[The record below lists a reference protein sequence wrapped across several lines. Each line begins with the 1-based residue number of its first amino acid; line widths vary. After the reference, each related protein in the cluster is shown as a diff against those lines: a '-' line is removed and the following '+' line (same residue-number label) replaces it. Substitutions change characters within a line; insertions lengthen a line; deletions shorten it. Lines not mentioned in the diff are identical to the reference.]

1 MSPAPGSGLE
11 DQLLGQVVAEERPDL
26 EEAKN
31 QLIVSNA
38 KMHQE
43 LKDIEDQILYRL
55 SSSEGNPVDDME
67 LIKVLEA
74 SKMKAAEIQVH
85 NCPRT
90 PARLSPPA
98 PGLPTSPPSSAY
110 LTSSLLLHPQAK
122 VRIAEQTEKDIDL
135 TRMEYVPVAVRTQI
149 LFFCVSDLANVDP
162 MYQYS
167 LEWFLNIFL
176 SGIANSERAGNPGTD
191 AHVDPNNQA
200 PPWHRGDTPGCI
212 STAGTHVDAH
222 PGSLVHTFIRLTLH
236 MNTYP
241 TRGLLGANAPRGCAP
256 DCSFGCWGDWLGWAV
271 PQGSFFS
278 ASHPVPTLPSPSALQ
293 TT

>member
-1 MSPAPGSGLE
+1 MVFHPGSGLE

-38 KMHQE
+38 KMRQE

-74 SKMKAAEIQVH
+74 SKMKAAEIQVG
-85 NCPRT
+85 NC
-90 PARLSPPA
+90 
-98 PGLPTSPPSSAY
+98 LPTHLTPPHTHLPPPSPASIY
-110 LTSSLLLHPQAK
+110 LHLLLTAAPLNLTPCLCPSLQAK

-135 TRMEYVPVAVRTQI
+135 TRMEYIPVAVRTQI

-176 SGIANSERAGNPGTD
+176 SGIANSERAGSSGTLAQQAHSEMDGTLMGTFLWWSTPRSPRLCPFLHHTLMIPKKTSPPIPTLLRAAFLETLAVQGD
-191 AHVDPNNQA
+191 AQTTLIA
-200 PPWHRGDTPGCI
+200 
-212 STAGTHVDAH
+212 A
-222 PGSLVHTFIRLTLH
+222 GSLS
-236 MNTYP
+236 
-241 TRGLLGANAPRGCAP
+241 GLG
-256 DCSFGCWGDWLGWAV
+256 
-271 PQGSFFS
+271 
-278 ASHPVPTLPSPSALQ
+278 
-293 TT
+293 